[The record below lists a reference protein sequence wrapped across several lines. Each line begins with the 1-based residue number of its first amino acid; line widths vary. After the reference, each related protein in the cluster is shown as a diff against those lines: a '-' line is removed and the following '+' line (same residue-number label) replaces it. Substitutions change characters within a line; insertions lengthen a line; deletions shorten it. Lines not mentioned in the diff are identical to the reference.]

1 VRAKTANLKGTVA
14 GRLLVQASVHP
25 RGYVHVGSHT
35 RSGQLLMK
43 QGLAEYITSAGTD
56 MQITEEGA
64 EVAKELAT

>member
-1 VRAKTANLKGTVA
+1 
-14 GRLLVQASVHP
+14 
-25 RGYVHVGSHT
+25 
-35 RSGQLLMK
+35 MK